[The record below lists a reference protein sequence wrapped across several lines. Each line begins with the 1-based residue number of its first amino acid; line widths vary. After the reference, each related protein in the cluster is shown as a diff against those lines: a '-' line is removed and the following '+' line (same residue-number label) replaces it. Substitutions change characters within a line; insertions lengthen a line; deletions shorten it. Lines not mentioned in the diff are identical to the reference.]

1 MKNKKQLV
9 NLLVASTFLV
19 MVISGLMA
27 YFRPFS
33 LKTTGLHSLMGF
45 FFILL
50 IYLHVKHN
58 FKGLKKSFQGKNLAL
73 TFGITALLTSLF
85 IWQPKPVQ
93 AILGLSNNLGAA
105 QDRFAMNDNGMIYH
119 YTPTPKFKLKLEVRA
134 GKGYQT
140 QAPPE
145 MAIWLQNQSS
155 YHIKTLHSTQK
166 TEELPYWSWKVK
178 EYEKAK
184 KEADENDGEVLAVS
198 GATPNSSFDARD
210 YILPER
216 NKEAFYLVIEVNQ
229 PGDGNKSYKDQPSL
243 IYKVEID
250 NKYPTAFQVLEL
262 MGYSKYDEQEERW
275 EAYYPDETITSALKL
290 IDSALLTIE
299 RDK

>member
-1 MKNKKQLV
+1 MKKQKQLV

-19 MVISGLMA
+19 LVISGLLA

-33 LKTTGLHSLMGF
+33 IKTTGLHSLMGF

-58 FKGLKKSFQGKNLAL
+58 FKGLKKSFHPKNLLL
-73 TFGITALLTSLF
+73 TLSITASLTVLF

-93 AILGLSNNLGAA
+93 SVLGLSNNLGAA
-105 QDRFAMNDNGMIYH
+105 QDRFVMNDQGMIYH
-119 YTPTPKFKLKLEVRA
+119 YTPTPKFKLKLDLRA

-140 QAPPE
+140 QKPPQ
-145 MAIWLQNQSS
+145 MAIWLQNQSY
-155 YHIKTLHSTQK
+155 YHIKTLHSTQN
-166 TEELPYWSWKVK
+166 TDGLPFWTWKVE

-184 KEADENDGEVLAVS
+184 KEAEENDGELLSVS
-198 GATPNSSFDARD
+198 GATPNSSFDPRD

-216 NKEAFYLVIEVNQ
+216 NEEPFYLVIEVNQ
-229 PGDGNKSYKDQPSL
+229 PGDGNESYKDQPSL
-243 IYKVEID
+243 IYRVEID
-250 NKYPTAFQVLEL
+250 NKYPTAFQVFEL
-262 MGYSKYDEQEERW
+262 MGYSKYDELDESWQ
-275 EAYYPDETITSALKL
+275 AYYPDGSITTALKL

-299 RDK
+299 RE

>member
-1 MKNKKQLV
+1 MKKKKQLV

-19 MVISGLMA
+19 LVISGSLA

-50 IYLHVKHN
+50 IYLHVKQN
-58 FKGLKKSFQGKNLAL
+58 LKGLKKSFHPKNLLL
-73 TFGITALLTSLF
+73 TLSITAGLTVLF

-105 QDRFAMNDNGMIYH
+105 QDRFMMNDNGMIYH
-119 YTPTPKFKLKLEVRA
+119 YTPTAKFKLKLEVRA
-134 GKGYQT
+134 GKGYQS
-140 QAPPE
+140 QAPPQI
-145 MAIWLQNQSS
+145 AIWLENQSS
-155 YHIKTLHSTQK
+155 YHIKTLHSTPI

-184 KEADENDGEVLAVS
+184 REVEENNGELLAVS

-229 PGDGNKSYKDQPSL
+229 PGDSNKSYPDQPSL

-250 NKYPTAFQVLEL
+250 NKYPSAFQVLEL
-262 MGYSKYDEQEERW
+262 MGYSKFDDDEKSW
-275 EAYYPDETITSALKL
+275 EAYYPDGSITTALKL

-299 RDK
+299 RD

>member
-1 MKNKKQLV
+1 MKKKKQLV

-19 MVISGLMA
+19 LVISGSLA

-50 IYLHVKHN
+50 IYLHVKQN
-58 FKGLKKSFQGKNLAL
+58 LKGLKKSFHPKNLLL
-73 TFGITALLTSLF
+73 TLSITAGLTVLF

-105 QDRFAMNDNGMIYH
+105 QDRFMMNDNGMIYH
-119 YTPTPKFKLKLEVRA
+119 YTPTAKFKLKLEVRA
-134 GKGYQT
+134 GKGYQS
-140 QAPPE
+140 QAPPQI
-145 MAIWLQNQSS
+145 AIWLENQSS
-155 YHIKTLHSTQK
+155 YHIKTLHSTPI

-184 KEADENDGEVLAVS
+184 REVEENNGELLAVS

-229 PGDGNKSYKDQPSL
+229 PGDSNKSYPDQPSL

-250 NKYPTAFQVLEL
+250 NKYPSAFQVLEL
-262 MGYSKYDEQEERW
+262 MGYSKFDEQEESW
-275 EAYYPDETITSALKL
+275 EAYYPDGSITTALKL

-299 RDK
+299 RD

>member
-1 MKNKKQLV
+1 MKKKKQLV

-19 MVISGLMA
+19 LVISGSLA

-50 IYLHVKHN
+50 IYLHVKQN
-58 FKGLKKSFQGKNLAL
+58 LKGLKKSFHPKNLLL
-73 TFGITALLTSLF
+73 TLSITAGLTVLF
-85 IWQPKPVQ
+85 IWQPKLVQ

-105 QDRFAMNDNGMIYH
+105 QDRFMMNDNGMIYH
-119 YTPTPKFKLKLEVRA
+119 YTPTAKFKLKLEVRA
-134 GKGYQT
+134 GKGYQS
-140 QAPPE
+140 QAPPQI
-145 MAIWLQNQSS
+145 AIWLENQSS
-155 YHIKTLHSTQK
+155 YHIKTLHSTPI

-184 KEADENDGEVLAVS
+184 REVEENNGELLAVS

-229 PGDGNKSYKDQPSL
+229 PGDSNKSYPDQPSL

-250 NKYPTAFQVLEL
+250 NKYPSAFQVLEL
-262 MGYSKYDEQEERW
+262 MGYSKFDEQEESW
-275 EAYYPDETITSALKL
+275 EAYYPDGSITTALKL

-299 RDK
+299 RD